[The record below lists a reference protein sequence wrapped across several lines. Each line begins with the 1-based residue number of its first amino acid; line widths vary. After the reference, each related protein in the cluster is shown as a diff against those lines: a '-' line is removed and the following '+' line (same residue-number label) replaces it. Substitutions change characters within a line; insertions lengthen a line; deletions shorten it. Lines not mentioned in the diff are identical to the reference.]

1 MTGRIR
7 NSITAW
13 LFSVPAFLFIG
24 LFVAYPIVASLWMSL
39 TDYHLLYSD
48 DPAFIGVENYR
59 RVLNDRYFWIGLK
72 NTLIYTV
79 ARVPVIIFLSMF
91 LAALIQACKRFGRL
105 CQTLLF
111 VPVLVPEAMGAVVFV
126 WMLSEKFGLVN
137 HLLGMALGTTVTRNW
152 LGEPRWAMAAIV
164 LTSYWGIGTNIVLF
178 SAGLAGIP
186 KSLYEAAAVDG
197 AGPWARFWAVTFPS
211 LRHTTA
217 VVSVLAII
225 GSLKVFALPYI
236 MTQGGPGSSTMVL
249 YYWVYKNAFEYYK
262 LGYSC
267 AMAYLLGL
275 IVLVFAAGQLL
286 LSRRERLS

>member
-1 MTGRIR
+1 MIGRIR
-7 NSITAW
+7 KSIAAW

-48 DPAFIGVENYR
+48 DPAFGGLGNYR
-59 RVLNDRYFWIGLK
+59 RVLNDRYFWIGLR
-72 NTLIYTV
+72 NTLVYTA

-111 VPVLVPEAMGAVVFV
+111 VPVLVPEAMGAVVVV

-197 AGPWARFWAVTFPS
+197 AGPWARFRAVTFPS
-211 LRHTTA
+211 LRHTPG

-262 LGYSC
+262 LGYGC

-286 LSRRERLS
+286 LSRRESPS